1 MSIRQRLARWVM
13 RNAWDSSQVKYGTPA
28 WSEMFGS
35 VSGLPALTETTAL
48 SVSAI
53 NACVFLLSGCIAAL
67 PVNIYKV
74 DDKGFREELWG
85 DDLWWRLNEEM
96 SPRWSAA
103 NGWEFIAASL
113 LLHGNAYAGIIRD
126 RLGNPIGL
134 DPWHP
139 IRVDVVLDATRN
151 RLVYSVEANPNADGS
166 KGQRKVYDQDDVIHV
181 AGLGWDGI
189 KGLSPLRHA
198 LRMSG
203 AVSFATQDYAAN
215 FFANSAR
222 PDYAL
227 TSTGKLTTD
236 QVNEL
241 RDQIAEKHQGTTN
254 SHKPMVLHSGMDIK
268 TISLPMEDLQLV
280 AIRQF
285 QVEEIARIFGVP
297 PFMIGHNEKTTSWG
311 SGVEAMGIGFVRY
324 TLRPYLNKIE
334 NEFNRKLIRNGPKL
348 LAFDT
353 EELERADLKSL
364 YDGLRSGVGRAG
376 ERQMLSLNEARKK
389 LRLKP
394 TPGGDE
400 IQTQDTAA
408 AAAPTDKTEGTGSDA
423 QSQTA

>member
-1 MSIRQRLARWVM
+1 MSIRQRLARWVL

-28 WSEMFGS
+28 WSEMFGP
-35 VSGLPALTETTAL
+35 VSGLPALNETSAL
-48 SVSAI
+48 AVSAI

-67 PVNIYKV
+67 PVNLYRV
-74 DDKGFREELWG
+74 DGKGFREELWG
-85 DDLWWRLNEEM
+85 DPMWWTLNEEM
-96 SPRWSAA
+96 SPRWAAA
-103 NGWEFIAASL
+103 NGWEFLAASL
-113 LLHGNAYAGIIRD
+113 LLHGNAYAGIVRD
-126 RLGNPIGL
+126 RYGAPVGL

-139 IRVDVVLDATRN
+139 SRVDVVLDASRN
-151 RLVYSVEANPNADGS
+151 RLVYTVSPDLNDTIGKIS
-166 KGQRKVYDQDDVIHV
+166 RKVYDQDDVIHV

-203 AVSFATQDYAAN
+203 AVSFATQEYAAN

-236 QVNEL
+236 QVEEL
-241 RDQIAEKHQGTTN
+241 RNQIAEKHQGTGS

-268 TISLPMEDLQLV
+268 SISMPIEDLQLV

-364 YDGLRSGVGRAG
+364 YEGLRSGVGRAG

-400 IQTQDTAA
+400 IQTHETVATASS
-408 AAAPTDKTEGTGSDA
+408 APTEGNGSDA
-423 QSQTA
+423 QPQTA